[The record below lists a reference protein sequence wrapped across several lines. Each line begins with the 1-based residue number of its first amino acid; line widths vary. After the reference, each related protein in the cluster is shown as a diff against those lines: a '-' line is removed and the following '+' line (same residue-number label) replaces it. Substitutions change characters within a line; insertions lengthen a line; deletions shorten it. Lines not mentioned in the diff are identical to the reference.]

1 MDHVLPPQ
9 VQTNEQCSKL
19 CNTKH
24 ITRAATT
31 NFDSLILDGQVFT
44 ILLRRKTLLLV
55 KGKYRNVYIYKFAL
69 QILFVSVVYN

>member
-24 ITRAATT
+24 VTRAATT

-44 ILLRRKTLLLV
+44 IFLRNKTLFLA
-55 KGKYRNVYIYKFAL
+55 KKHIEIFIFFKFAL
-69 QILFVSVVYN
+69 QNNSSYK